1 MFVDVVLP
9 FSLQIEFDSWFLW
22 KERAVAPGVFE
33 IDEVLFKKLRP
44 EKENAISKH
53 ENIISSLNQRMSE
66 KASCQIKLNETR
78 DTLAET
84 NQVVSMILI

>member
-33 IDEVLFKKLRP
+33 IDEVLFKTFIGEFEWMLCFSGWAICDHVCDIIEVARP
-44 EKENAISKH
+44 LKKYFLLKSLLEKEYTIHA
-53 ENIISSLNQRMSE
+53 
-66 KASCQIKLNETR
+66 T
-78 DTLAET
+78 
-84 NQVVSMILI
+84 